1 MTREEAINVLK
12 NEIRCVKSTSCLR
25 EECLNCTLTLPEH
38 DILTALNMAIEAL
51 DSPTLMPGISDL
63 IRQAVKEAIDEAYQR
78 GLSDAWEAARKIA
91 VSAERGGFSFAELSN
106 IFGTRKTDVIFA
118 ENTAAKAIE
127 KIRAYEERK
136 KAEKEKVKVGDEV
149 IIAGVTGIVTKV
161 PEGDEKR
168 VCYMDASGTV
178 YCNNAYAH
186 IHKTGRHFPQV
197 EELLQQMKE

>member
-1 MTREEAINVLK
+1 MTREKAINVLK

-63 IRQAVKEAIDEAYQR
+63 IRQTVKEAIDEAYQR

-178 YCNNAYAH
+178 YCNNAYAD
-186 IHKTGRHFPQV
+186 IHKTGRHFPQIA
-197 EELLQQMKE
+197 ELLKQMKE

>member
-1 MTREEAINVLK
+1 MTREKAINVLK

-63 IRQAVKEAIDEAYQR
+63 IRQTVKEAIDEAYQR

-127 KIRAYEERK
+127 KIRAYEEWK

-149 IIAGVTGIVTKV
+149 VIAGVTGIVTRV

-178 YCNNAYAH
+178 YCNNAEAE
-186 IHKTGRHFPQV
+186 ICKTGRHFPQIA
-197 EELLQQMKE
+197 ELLQQMKE